1 LIIHGRKGNYHKNM
15 YKICTRNVKEY
26 FFHGKYMEETLTM
39 SHGHRNFI
47 IFSVNGR
54 VTVLMTSGQEFNYG
68 IPLSSQ
74 FTNESS
80 KK

>member
-1 LIIHGRKGNYHKNM
+1 
-15 YKICTRNVKEY
+15 
-26 FFHGKYMEETLTM
+26 MEETLTM